1 MSTEAS
7 RSTAEERGEVT
18 RRVTLVGSVVDAVF
32 GVTKLLVGWFA
43 QSQALIADG
52 IHSLSDLATDAL
64 VLLAA
69 RHAHREPDDEHPY
82 GHERIETV
90 ATVVLG
96 ASLIVIGLGI
106 GFDAARRMLEPDLLL
121 RPEPWALGA
130 ALASII
136 AKEWVYRYTIAA
148 ARRVRSSI
156 LEANAW
162 HSRSDA
168 LSSVV
173 VCLGIIGTIAGL
185 EYVDAVAAIV
195 VGWMVCRIGWK
206 FAYRSIQELIDAG
219 LDDEA
224 VERIRSTIMAV
235 PEVGS
240 LHELRTRRMG
250 AKALVDVH
258 IILSDPRVSVS
269 EGHQI
274 SELVRYR
281 VMHALEDVSDVMVHI
296 DPEDD
301 ELHPPSATLPMRDAF
316 IERFSAACADVDG
329 IGAVS
334 QHTLHYLAGRID
346 VDVEVPYSASQDPT
360 SLERALNAATQT
372 DATIGT
378 VRVVMISAPK

>member
-1 MSTEAS
+1 M
-7 RSTAEERGEVT
+7 T
-18 RRVTLVGSVVDAVF
+18 RRVTLVGSVVDAVL
-32 GVTKLLVGWFA
+32 GVAKLTVGWFA

-52 IHSLSDLATDAL
+52 VHSLSDLATDAL

-96 ASLIVIGLGI
+96 GALIAVGI
-106 GFDAARRMLEPDLLL
+106 GIGIDAARRLFDPNLLL
-121 RPEPWALGA
+121 RPEPWALGVA
-130 ALASII
+130 FASIV

-148 ARRVRSSI
+148 ARSVRSAI

-168 LSSVV
+168 LSSIV
-173 VCLGIIGTIAGL
+173 VCIGILGTIAGL
-185 EYVDAVAAIV
+185 DYVDAIAAIV
-195 VGWMVCRIGWK
+195 VGWMICTIGWR
-206 FAYRSIQELIDAG
+206 FAYRSIQELIDAS
-219 LDDEA
+219 LDDDD
-224 VERIRSTIMAV
+224 VELIRTAIMGI
-235 PEVGS
+235 PDVGS

-281 VMHALEDVSDVMVHI
+281 IMHALEDVSDVMVHI

-301 ELHPPSATLPMRDAF
+301 ELNPPSAALPMREPFIAHFEAVCAEVAGLDA
-316 IERFSAACADVDG
+316 ISRY
-329 IGAVS
+329 
-334 QHTLHYLAGRID
+334 TLHYLAGRVD
-346 VDVEVPYSASQDPT
+346 VDVEVAAPRGVNLAE
-360 SLERALNAATQT
+360 LEQALNQASAA
-372 DATIGT
+372 DATVGH
-378 VRVVMISAPK
+378 VRVMAASAP